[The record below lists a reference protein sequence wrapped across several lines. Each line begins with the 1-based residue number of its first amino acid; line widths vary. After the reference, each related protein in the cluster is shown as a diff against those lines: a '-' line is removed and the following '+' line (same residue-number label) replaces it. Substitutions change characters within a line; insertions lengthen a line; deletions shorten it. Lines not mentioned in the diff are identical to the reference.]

1 MIFIDNVYASEAH
14 VATTETTAGT
24 DASFLGSMGINAPLF
39 GFQLLN
45 FAVVFVILWFLIL
58 KPLSK
63 KLAERQRM
71 IDDSIA
77 NSKKI
82 DQMLKQGEAGFQEK
96 IDMAKAEASMII
108 DHAKTESDLI
118 AESSKKKTRD
128 DMDILVAQAKQKI
141 GAERDQ
147 MISEIKAETAAIV
160 VAAMEKIIGEKID
173 GTKDKKLIS
182 EALSHLDYE
191 KK

>member
-1 MIFIDNVYASEAH
+1 MIFIDSVYASEASEGAE
-14 VATTETTAGT
+14 VTATGT
-24 DASFLGSMGINAPLF
+24 DSGILGSMGINAPLF

-45 FAVVFVILWFLIL
+45 FAIVFVILWFLIL

-63 KLAERQRM
+63 KLTERQKM

-82 DQMLKQGEAGFQEK
+82 NEMLRQGELGFQEK
-96 IDMAKAEASMII
+96 IDMAKAEASMIL
-108 DHAKTESDLI
+108 DRAKTESDLI
-118 AESSKKKTRD
+118 SESAKNKTRN
-128 DMDILVAQAKQKI
+128 DMDVLVTQAKQKI

-147 MISEIKAETAAIV
+147 MITELKTETASIV
-160 VAAMEKIIGEKID
+160 VAALEKILSEKID
-173 GTKDKKLIS
+173 TSKDKKLIS
-182 EALSHLDYE
+182 EALSHLEYE

>member
-1 MIFIDNVYASEAH
+1 M
-14 VATTETTAGT
+14 ATEETATGT
-24 DASFLGSMGINAPLF
+24 DNGILSSMGINAPLF

-45 FAVVFVILWFLIL
+45 FAIVFIILWFLIL

-63 KLAERQRM
+63 KLTERQKM

-82 DQMLKQGEAGFQEK
+82 DDMLRQGELGFQEK
-96 IDMAKAEASMII
+96 IDMAKAEASMIL
-108 DHAKTESDLI
+108 DRAKTESDLI

-128 DMDILVAQAKQKI
+128 DMDVLVAQAKQKI

-147 MISEIKAETAAIV
+147 MISEMKTETATIV
-160 VAAMEKIIGEKID
+160 MSAVEKIIGEKID
-173 GTKDKKLIS
+173 GAKDKKLIS